1 MLRFLLGMVIGAS
14 ATSGLGL
21 QVVMGTIGLGF
32 TIWGFYAMYINGELN
47 EY

>member
-1 MLRFLLGMVIGAS
+1 MFRFLLGMVIGAS

-21 QVVMGTIGLGF
+21 NLVFLAVGFGFMG
-32 TIWGFYAMYINGELN
+32 WGFYSMYKNGELN